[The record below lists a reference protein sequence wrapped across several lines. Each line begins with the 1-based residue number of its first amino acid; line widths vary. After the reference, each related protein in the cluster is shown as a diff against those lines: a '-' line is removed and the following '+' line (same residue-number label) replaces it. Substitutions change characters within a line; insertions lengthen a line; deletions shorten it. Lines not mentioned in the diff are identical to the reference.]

1 MSFLCVLNRR
11 PATNPAAVAL
21 APKPSFDLS
30 SDNNELQNSRSS
42 SLDDLTLQGDYYLPL
57 QHHLRSNTLP
67 SSSSSHYQSHLA
79 AAGAGSSSKQM
90 SQATANGD
98 QPPPLEEDKMKRP
111 GSAPDLKTSP
121 IRSVLRSSMDRGGA
135 KRSKRKSLES
145 RSVL

>member
-1 MSFLCVLNRR
+1 M
-11 PATNPAAVAL
+11 
-21 APKPSFDLS
+21 S

-67 SSSSSHYQSHLA
+67 SSSSSHHHHHQSHLA
-79 AAGAGSSSKQM
+79 AAGSSGKQT
-90 SQATANGD
+90 SQAAATNGD
-98 QPPPLEEDKMKRP
+98 QPPVEEDKMKRP

-121 IRSVLRSSMDRGGA
+121 IRSVLRSSMDRGGG

-145 RSVL
+145 RSVLL